1 MRGYA
6 DVQNRKQQ
14 LKVLFNHIN
23 IRTFAH
29 LHICTLKNMNFYS
42 TNNTDHQVEFKDAVF
57 NSMPQDKGL
66 YMPLSIPKLSDKFL
80 NNLDGYTLPEI
91 AFHVASAMLDGA
103 IPEADLQEIIRDAI
117 NFLAPVVKLEEETYV
132 LELFHG
138 PSLAFKDFGAR
149 FMSRVMSWFLTEG
162 EKQLDVLVA
171 TSGDTGG
178 AVALGFLGVPNTRVT
193 ILYPKGKVSEIQK
206 QQLTTNG
213 QNIRALEID
222 GTFDDCQALVKQA
235 FTDKELNEKFRL
247 TSANSI
253 NIARLIPQTFYYFN
267 AYAQLL
273 RQGKSK
279 VVFSVPSGNF
289 GNIGAGLLAWKMG
302 LPVHQFIA
310 ATNAND
316 TVPAYLKTGVYKPKP
331 SVSTLSNAM
340 DVGNPSNW
348 ARIADLFKEDASE
361 LTGLIAGF
369 SYNDEQT
376 KAAIQQ
382 VFDKYNYVVCP
393 HTAIAWKALKEWES
407 ATNPG
412 DVTGVFLS
420 TAHPCKFPDAFPA
433 EIAAAIKVPES
444 VTELEGKEKQAVAL
458 GKDFE
463 GFKAFLLNNN

>member
-1 MRGYA
+1 ME
-6 DVQNRKQQ
+6 
-14 LKVLFNHIN
+14 L
-23 IRTFAH
+23 
-29 LHICTLKNMNFYS
+29 YS
-42 TNNTDHQVEFKDAVF
+42 TNNTSSRVSFKEAVF

-66 YMPLSIPKLSDKFL
+66 YMPVAIPRLSDEFIGKL
-80 NNLDGYTLPEI
+80 GELTLPEI
-91 AFHVASAMLDGA
+91 AFGVAKNILGDT
-103 IPEADLQEIIRDAI
+103 IPEADLKALIEDAI
-117 NFLAPVVKLEEETYV
+117 NFEAPVVELEDDVYV

-149 FMSRVMSWFLTEG
+149 FMSRVMSYFLEAG

-193 ILYPKGKVSEIQK
+193 ILYPKGKVSGVQE

-213 QNIRALEID
+213 QNIRALEVD

-235 FTDKELNEKFRL
+235 FTDTELNKTYRL

-273 RQGKSK
+273 RKGKSK
-279 VVFSVPSGNF
+279 VAFAVPSGNF

-302 LPVHQFIA
+302 LPVEQFIA

-316 TVPAYLKTGVYKPKP
+316 TVPAFLKTGFYEPKP
-331 SVSTLSNAM
+331 SVQTISNAM

-348 ARIADLFKEDASE
+348 VRIADLFKGDEAA
-361 LTGLIAGF
+361 LKQLITGY

-376 KAAIQQ
+376 VEAIEK
-382 VFDKYNYVVCP
+382 VFADHEYVVCP
-393 HTAIAWKALKEWES
+393 HTAIAWKALKEWQADHTEV
-407 ATNPG
+407 A
-412 DVTGVFLS
+412 GVFLS
-420 TAHPCKFPDAFPA
+420 TAHPCKFPDVIPA
-433 EIAAAIKVPES
+433 GVANNISVPES
-444 VTELEGKEKQAVAL
+444 VKQLDGKEKQAVQMPA
-458 GKDFE
+458 DFQS
-463 GFKAFLLNNN
+463 FKTYLLNNV

>member
-1 MRGYA
+1 
-6 DVQNRKQQ
+6 
-14 LKVLFNHIN
+14 
-23 IRTFAH
+23 
-29 LHICTLKNMNFYS
+29 MNFYS
-42 TNNTDHQVEFKDAVF
+42 TNDTAHQVQFKDAVF

-66 YMPLSIPKLSDKFL
+66 YMPERIPKLDDKFL
-80 NNLDGYTLPEI
+80 QNLDEYTLPEI
-91 AFHVASAMLDGA
+91 ALHVATAILDGA
-103 IPEADLQEIIRDAI
+103 IPADDLKDIIHDAI
-117 NFLAPVVKLEEETYV
+117 NFLAPVVKLEEEVYV

-149 FMSRVMSWFLTEG
+149 FMSRVMSWFLEKG

-193 ILYPKGKVSEIQK
+193 ILYPKGKVSEIQE

-235 FTDKELNEKFRL
+235 FTDQELNEKFRL

-273 RQGKSK
+273 RQGKSN

-316 TVPAYLKTGVYKPKP
+316 TVPAYLKTGVYEPKP

-361 LTGLIAGF
+361 LNRLITGF
-369 SYNDEQT
+369 SYDDEQT
-376 KAAIQQ
+376 KEAIQQ
-382 VFDKYNYVVCP
+382 VFDEYKYVVCP
-393 HTAIAWKALKEWES
+393 HTAIAWKALKEWQS
-407 ATNPG
+407 GNPSE
-412 DVTGVFLS
+412 DKTGVFLS

-433 EIAAAIKVPES
+433 EIANAIKVPES
-444 VTELEGKEKQAVAL
+444 VKELASKHKQAVAL

-463 GFKAFLLNNN
+463 GFKEYLLNNN

>member
-1 MRGYA
+1 M
-6 DVQNRKQQ
+6 K
-14 LKVLFNHIN
+14 
-23 IRTFAH
+23 
-29 LHICTLKNMNFYS
+29 FYS
-42 TNNTDHQVEFKDAVF
+42 TNNVNHQVSFKEAVF
-57 NSMPQDKGL
+57 NSMPQDRGL
-66 YMPLSIPKLSDKFL
+66 YMPASIPKLDDKFM
-80 NNLDGYTLPEI
+80 NNLDSYSLPEI
-91 AFHVASAMLDGA
+91 AFHVAKNLLGDD
-103 IPEADLQEIIRDAI
+103 IPADDLHTIIHDAI
-117 NFLAPVVKLEEETYV
+117 NFFAPIVKLEEEVYV

-149 FMSRVMSWFLTEG
+149 FMSRVMSWFLEQG

-193 ILYPKGKVSEIQK
+193 ILYPKGKVSEIQE

-302 LPVHQFIA
+302 LPVEQFIA

-316 TVPAYLKTGVYKPKP
+316 TVPEFLTTGVYQPKP
-331 SVSTLSNAM
+331 SVQTISNAM

-348 ARIADLFKEDASE
+348 VRIADMFKEDQASLKE
-361 LTGLIAGF
+361 LIIGF
-369 SYNDEQT
+369 SYDDGET
-376 KAAIQQ
+376 LAAIE
-382 VFDKYNYVVCP
+382 KIYNTYHYIACP
-393 HTAIAWKALKEWES
+393 HTAIAWQALKDWQQDQPTGRTS
-407 ATNPG
+407 
-412 DVTGVFLS
+412 GVFLS
-420 TAHPCKFPDAFPA
+420 TA
-433 EIAAAIKVPES
+433 
-444 VTELEGKEKQAVAL
+444 
-458 GKDFE
+458 
-463 GFKAFLLNNN
+463 